1 MTVGWL
7 AERLAMGPRGYLNP
21 LLYRRGSWT
30 ESIQYQELPPF
41 IVESSK
47 ACDHIHPKRIQTR
60 ELDLPG
66 NSRFR
71 FAPIVRESDLP

>member
-7 AERLAMGPRGYLNP
+7 AERLAMGTRGYLNP
-21 LLYRRGSWT
+21 LLYRREKLDG
-30 ESIQYQELPPF
+30 ESPISRTAPI

-47 ACDHIHPKRIQTR
+47 ACDHLHPKRIQTR
-60 ELDLPG
+60 ELAPPG